1 MAGRYFLNKTT
12 FLYSFMV
19 QVSFPKISLNRRK
32 RIEVEMFKTPLK
44 IVLAATIAMPA
55 ILAADLAYAGQ
66 RNNNR
71 HHNAHNSYNH
81 HNYNRGHRS
90 HYRGHSSYNYG
101 HSYNR
106 HYRYSYYPSFYYGGY
121 YGGHY
126 RYNHGYHSNVGTYA
140 SLAALGLALGFII
153 HKSSKDKYQD
163 DGTSQQQNYV
173 PRQPY
178 QGGNSSPQTGGGFDF
193 SQCRDTRDYET
204 TILIDGQEQVAY
216 GTACMIEDGS
226 WVAGPMRIDR

>member
-1 MAGRYFLNKTT
+1 
-12 FLYSFMV
+12 MV
-19 QVSFPKISLNRRK
+19 QVSFPKISLNCRK

-44 IVLAATIAMPA
+44 IVLAAGIAMPA
-55 ILAADLAYAGQ
+55 ILAADLANAGQ

-71 HHNAHNSYNH
+71 HHNSHNSYNH

-90 HYRGHSSYNYG
+90 YNRGHSGYYYGNNYRRH
-101 HSYNR
+101 HS
-106 HYRYSYYPSFYYGGY
+106 YSYYPSFYYGGY

-126 RYNHGYHSNVGTYA
+126 GNHRGHHSNVGTYA

-153 HKSSKDKYQD
+153 HKSSKNRYQD
-163 DGTSQQQNYV
+163 DGTSRQQNYV

-178 QGGNSSPQTGGGFDF
+178 QGGNSSPQPQGGFDF

>member
-1 MAGRYFLNKTT
+1 
-12 FLYSFMV
+12 MV
-19 QVSFPKISLNRRK
+19 QVSFPKISLNCRK

-44 IVLAATIAMPA
+44 IVLAAGIAMPA
-55 ILAADLAYAGQ
+55 ILAADLANAGQ

-71 HHNAHNSYNH
+71 HHNAHNSSNH

-90 HYRGHSSYNYG
+90 YNRGHSGYYYGNNYRRH
-101 HSYNR
+101 HS
-106 HYRYSYYPSFYYGGY
+106 YSYYPSFYYGGY

-126 RYNHGYHSNVGTYA
+126 RNHRGHHSNAGTYA
-140 SLAALGLALGFII
+140 SLALLGATLGFII
-153 HKSSKDKYQD
+153 HKSSKNRYQD
-163 DGTSQQQNYV
+163 DGYSRQQNYV

-178 QGGNSSPQTGGGFDF
+178 QGGNSSPQSQGGFDF

-226 WVAGPMRIDR
+226 WVAGPMRVDR